1 MSGRGMSVKF
11 NLLQKGERKTIY
23 DRKDSKRKGVYQNL
37 EDHKTLNS
45 HSFALFQKE
54 QFARKKKE
62 RKERIRLRL
71 MVFLITLGIIILF
84 LYIWNNSDLSVL
96 KSSEFQ

>member
-11 NLLQKGERKTIY
+11 NLLQKGVRKTIY

-71 MVFLITLGIIILF
+71 LVVLITFVIVVLF
-84 LYIWNNSDLSVL
+84 LYVWNGTDFSVL
-96 KSSEFQ
+96 KSPQFQ

>member
-23 DRKDSKRKGVYQNL
+23 DRKDSKRQGVYQNF

-62 RKERIRLRL
+62 RKERIWLRL
-71 MVFLITLGIIILF
+71 LVFLITLGIIILF
-84 LYIWNNSDLSVL
+84 LYI
-96 KSSEFQ
+96 